1 MSATA
6 FQEAIGKLVN
16 DERYRTAVE
25 AEPARLTSDFALD
38 RDEIGLLMQ
47 VWDKCAPRDVEGH
60 LEMPDVIIICC
71 CCCP

>member
-6 FQEAIGKLVN
+6 FQEAIGKLVT
-16 DERYRTAVE
+16 DEQYRSTVE
-25 AEPARLTSDFALD
+25 ENPNRLTSDFALD

-47 VWDKCAPRDVEGH
+47 VWDKCAPSDVEGH
-60 LEMPDVIIICC
+60 LDILIICC

>member
-6 FQEAIGKLVN
+6 FQEAIGKLVT

-25 AEPARLTSDFALD
+25 AEPNRLTSDFALD

-47 VWDKCAPRDVEGH
+47 VWDKCAASDVEGH
-60 LEMPDVIIICC
+60 LDASIVIVCC

>member
-6 FQEAIGKLVN
+6 FQEAIGKLVT
-16 DERYRTAVE
+16 DEGYRSVVE
-25 AEPARLTSDFALD
+25 ADPNRLVSDFALE

-47 VWDKCAPRDVEGH
+47 VWDKCAPSDVQGH
-60 LEMPDVIIICC
+60 IDVIIICC